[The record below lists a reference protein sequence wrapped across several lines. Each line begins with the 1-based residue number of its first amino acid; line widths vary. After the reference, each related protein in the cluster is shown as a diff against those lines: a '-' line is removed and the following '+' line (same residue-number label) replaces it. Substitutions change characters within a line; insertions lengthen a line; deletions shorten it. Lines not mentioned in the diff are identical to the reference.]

1 LAQAMMQ
8 QSLESARPAAGD
20 LLQASVDQRVA
31 SHEFSA
37 NVKTVQAFD
46 AMLEELTRI
55 KQPEPNE

>member
-1 LAQAMMQ
+1 MRQR
-8 QSLESARPAAGD
+8 SLESARPAAGD
-20 LLQASVDQRVA
+20 LLQPTVDQLVA

-55 KQPEPNE
+55 KKPQPSE